1 VSPTAASAM
10 IQPKKRNFD
19 ISRSNFSCEDLG
31 ELLDTFIEL
40 PGLHPHQEC
49 DIEPLEIR
57 LNGSGSGCLS
67 AFVTVVSK
75 GEWFE
80 CETFK
85 LFCGTRVEIVDEEVE
100 EPCKMGTIQHR
111 EKEQEPSLL

>member
-1 VSPTAASAM
+1 
-10 IQPKKRNFD
+10 
-19 ISRSNFSCEDLG
+19 
-31 ELLDTFIEL
+31 
-40 PGLHPHQEC
+40 
-49 DIEPLEIR
+49 
-57 LNGSGSGCLS
+57 
-67 AFVTVVSK
+67 VTVVSK